1 MSSLKK
7 YKSNICKNN
16 IITRKTLLLK
26 VIKLKCLIVADAK
39 NKLMNKKLK
48 VDLFSL
54 NIDYLVDFNK
64 A

>member
-7 YKSNICKNN
+7 NIKVIFVKNN

-48 VDLFSL
+48 KLIFFHL
-54 NIDYLVDFNK
+54 ILTI
-64 A
+64 

>member
-39 NKLMNKKLK
+39 NKLMNK
-48 VDLFSL
+48 S
-54 NIDYLVDFNK
+54 
-64 A
+64 